1 LAVSKQQVVPAA
13 SPVIPVGQIW
23 VDKAGL
29 SKALCLSARQIDY
42 MRARGIIPCIEL
54 GNRFVRFNL
63 AEVTATLERRYRLQ
77 AAGNVK
83 TKFKGRK

>member
-1 LAVSKQQVVPAA
+1 MSRQQVVPAA
-13 SPVIPVGQIW
+13 SPVLSVGTIW

-29 SKALCLSARQIDY
+29 SRALCISPRKIDY
-42 MRARGIIPCIEL
+42 LRARGIIPCIEL

-63 AEVTATLERRYRLQ
+63 ADVTATLERRYRLQ

-83 TKFKGRK
+83 AKLRARK

>member
-1 LAVSKQQVVPAA
+1 MSKQVVPAA
-13 SPVIPVGQIW
+13 SPVIPIGQLW
-23 VDKAGL
+23 VDKKGL
-29 SKALCLSARQIDY
+29 AKALSISPRKIDY
-42 MRARGIIPCIEL
+42 LRARGIIPCIEL

-83 TKFKGRK
+83 AKLRARK

>member
-1 LAVSKQQVVPAA
+1 MSKQQVVPAA
-13 SPVIPVGQIW
+13 SPIIPVSQLW

-29 SKALCLSARQIDY
+29 SKALSISPRKIDY

-63 AEVTATLERRYRLQ
+63 AEVTAALERRYRLQ

-83 TKFKGRK
+83 AKFKGRK